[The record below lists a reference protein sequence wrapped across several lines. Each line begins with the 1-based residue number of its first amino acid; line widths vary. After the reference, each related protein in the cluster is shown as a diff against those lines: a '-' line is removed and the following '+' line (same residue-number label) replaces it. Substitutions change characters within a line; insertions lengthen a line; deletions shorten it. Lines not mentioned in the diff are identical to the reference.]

1 VLRQVFNVAT
11 SPVVA
16 KAWEN
21 GQELNLY
28 GLIYNL
34 ADGLV
39 TRLAGPINAKMGE
52 WPCGTELEAACR

>member
-1 VLRQVFNVAT
+1 MRQVFNVAT
-11 SPVVA
+11 SPIVA

-39 TRLAGPINAKMGE
+39 TRLAGPINCKLGKY
-52 WPCGTELEAACR
+52 